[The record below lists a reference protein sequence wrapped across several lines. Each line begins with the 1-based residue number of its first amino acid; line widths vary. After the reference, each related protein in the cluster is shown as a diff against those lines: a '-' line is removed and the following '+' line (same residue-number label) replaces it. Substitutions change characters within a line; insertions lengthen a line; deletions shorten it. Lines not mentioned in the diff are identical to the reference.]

1 MASNSFT
8 AEVID
13 TSMAYKDTV
22 DVNNVILPK
31 GSIKVRGNPSSG
43 LGGRTIDIIAAPVNT
58 FDYVIPNVGEHVL
71 IIAGTSTNS
80 NNGRQSAVYY
90 YDKPIN
96 VKDNVSDNSLKG
108 TSNVTSNNTSDQML
122 STGLRNRDA
131 TERNNTEIERIT
143 IEPSNIS
150 FLQPY
155 EGDRILQSRFGSSMR
170 FTSTIKGGAKSY
182 AKLPTWDG
190 PKNGSPLVVISS
202 GIADISSD
210 PSKYAIEEINA
221 DKSSIYL
228 TSDQNIKLLPA
239 QQLNAS
245 ITNISDYTNSQ
256 VIINADRLIFN
267 SKSDSIV
274 LASFKTV
281 AVSTPDWKIDM
292 NNFFNLVFEFIDEV
306 RKIANKEETIATGT
320 GPTGL
325 ATNVTKFTEIYNK
338 INDMKSVPA
347 SPVTAPKPRIVNE
360 ITVEQIDNNTVPV
373 ENTTTS
379 TTSTGLGGL

>member
-22 DVNNVILPK
+22 DANNVLLPK

-43 LGGRTIDIIAAPVNT
+43 IGGRTLDIIASPSNAL
-58 FDYVIPNVGEHVL
+58 DYSIPNVGEHVL
-71 IIAGTSTNS
+71 IIAGVSTNS
-80 NNGRQSAVYY
+80 ASGRQSAAYF
-90 YDKPIN
+90 YDKAIN

-108 TSNVTSNNTSDQML
+108 TSNVTSNTNSDQML

-131 TERNNTEIERIT
+131 TEKNNTQIDRIT
-143 IEPSNIS
+143 IEPSDIS
-150 FLQPY
+150 FLQPF
-155 EGDRILQSRFGSSMR
+155 EGDRILQSRFGSGLR
-170 FTSTIKGGAKSY
+170 FTSTVKGGLRAY
-182 AKLPTWDG
+182 AKRPTWDG
-190 PKNGSPLVVISS
+190 PKNGSPLVIISS
-202 GIADISSD
+202 GITDITSD
-210 PSKYAIEEINA
+210 PTKYAIEEINA

-239 QQLNAS
+239 QKLNAV
-245 ITNISDYTNSQ
+245 ITDVADYTNSQ

-292 NNFFNLVFEFIDEV
+292 NNFFNLMFEFVDEI
-306 RKIANKEETIATGT
+306 RKLANKEETIATGV

-325 ATNVTKFTEIYNK
+325 FTNVAKLTEIYNK
-338 INDMKSVPA
+338 INDMKSTPSA
-347 SPVTAPKPRIVNE
+347 AATAPKPQIVNE
-360 ITVEQIDNNTVPV
+360 VTVEQINNNTVPV
-373 ENTTTS
+373 ENTSTS
-379 TTSTGLGGL
+379 TASTGLGGL